1 MRIPEFFIL
10 GGIRCGSTS
19 LRMYLRGHPR
29 IFMPRYEPRFFSTD
43 LVPGQAAKLS
53 EAEYLALFTEAGEQ
67 HLAVGEGSPLYLY
80 SAVAVPNIL
89 RFNPQARFFVLLRSP
104 VDMLQSVHARYLYD
118 GQEDVASLEQ
128 AWRLQDERQAG
139 RHLPRFCYEPK
150 ELHYGNCCRLGAQL
164 ARLYQRVPRE
174 RVHVIFYDDLKA
186 RAKEVYEAA
195 LAFLGVPSDARERF
209 PAYMQ
214 NAERRWHWLNGLLLR
229 VGKVKAALGIDL
241 NLGLATRLDRLN
253 TVPTRRAP
261 LRPEF
266 RRELVDYFRD
276 DVRLLEEL
284 TGRNLGHW
292 LDGDTR
298 DPQASRGPAAAP
310 VQESPGIYRAP
321 VSS

>member
-19 LRMYLRGHPR
+19 LGMYLRGHPR
-29 IFMPRYEPRFFSTD
+29 IFVAPDEPRFFSTD
-43 LVPGQAAKLS
+43 LVPGQGPGLS
-53 EAEYLALFTEAGEQ
+53 EADYLALFTEAGER
-67 HLAVGEGSPLYLY
+67 HLAVGETSPFYLY
-80 SAVAVPNIL
+80 SKVAVPNIL
-89 RFNPQARFFVLLRSP
+89 RFNPQARFLVLLRSP
-104 VDMLQSVHARYLYD
+104 VDMLQSLHARYLHG
-118 GQEDVASLEQ
+118 GQEDLVDLEE

-174 RVHVIFYDDLKA
+174 RVHLIFYDDLKA
-186 RAKEVYEAA
+186 RTKEVYEAA
-195 LAFLGVPSDARERF
+195 LAFLGVPSDGRERF
-209 PAYMQ
+209 PVY
-214 NAERRWHWLNGLLLR
+214 ERSSKRRWPRLNRLVLG
-229 VGKVKAALGIDL
+229 VGKMKAALGIDL
-241 NLGLATRLDRLN
+241 NLGLARRLDRLN
-253 TVPTRRAP
+253 TVPTRRTA

-292 LDGDTR
+292 LDGDTA